1 MLNVKD
7 RRGRTP
13 LDIAQDPIRP
23 LGDTAA
29 LLRKLANTAPS
40 AGR

>member
-1 MLNVKD
+1 LNVKD

-23 LGDTAA
+23 LESTAA
-29 LLRKLANTAPS
+29 LLRKLANVTPS
-40 AGR
+40 GGR